1 MSAESTAIDTTTH
14 QPDSVE
20 ELSDLLGF
28 LSGRR
33 QSARIVGGGTRQAF
47 GNLGRHADCV
57 ISLANLNRVVQYDPG
72 DLVIAVEPGCTLAQ
86 LHGVLAS
93 EGQMMALDAAHPER
107 ATIGGSYAT
116 GLSSPRRL
124 GGGSLKDWVI
134 GLDVLGPDGVR
145 SRAGGM
151 VVKNVTGYDMMHVHY
166 AALGAL
172 GVVSRLNL
180 KVFPHPGA
188 ATVIDLRYASLNAAL
203 TAAAAIIA
211 SQLLPASAIVSN
223 DDGWRLLIRFDT
235 PPSAVERIVSR
246 AIAAATAAA
255 APTDA
260 RTSSVDAADP
270 SVAPF
275 VDLVDLARPRTVAR
289 IPLPLT
295 WVQARAAQLE
305 ALAANAADMVLDVG
319 SGLTYVAGDDVTLLR
334 QVPALSSTITW
345 LRAPASGA
353 IDDVFGP
360 MPTAAQPVATR
371 LKETFDPLGVLNPGR
386 WVLGL

>member
-1 MSAESTAIDTTTH
+1 MSAELPAIDTATH
-14 QPDSVE
+14 QPTSVE
-20 ELSDLLGF
+20 ELSDLLSY

-33 QSARIVGGGTRQAF
+33 QSVRIMGGGTRQGF

-86 LHGVLAS
+86 LHAVLAS
-93 EGQMMALDAAHPER
+93 EGQFMALDAAHPER

-116 GLSSPRRL
+116 GLSGPRRL
-124 GGGSLKDWVI
+124 GSGSLKDWVI

-145 SRAGGM
+145 TRAGGM
-151 VVKNVTGYDMMHVHY
+151 VVKNVTGYDMMHLHY
-166 AALGAL
+166 AAMGAL

-188 ATVIDLRYASLNAAL
+188 ATVIDLRYAGLVDAL
-203 TAAAAIIA
+203 TAGAAIIS
-211 SQLLPASAIVSN
+211 SQLLPASAIISN

-235 PPSAVERIVSR
+235 PPSAVERIATR
-246 AIAAATAAA
+246 AISVASAAA

-260 RTSSVDAADP
+260 ITSTVDVTDQ
-270 SVAPF
+270 SIVPF
-275 VDLVDLARPRTVAR
+275 ANIVDLTRPRAVAR

-295 WVQARAAQLE
+295 WVQARSMQLE
-305 ALAANAADMVLDVG
+305 ALAADIVLDVG
-319 SGLTYVAGDDVTLLR
+319 SGLTYVAGDDETLLR
-334 QVPALSSTITW
+334 ELPALSSTITW
-345 LRAPASGA
+345 LRAPASGG

-360 MPTAAQPVATR
+360 MPVGAQPVATR
-371 LKETFDPLGVLNPGR
+371 LKDTFDPLGVLNPGR